1 MHNATKNILID
12 LMGLDVND
20 SDYAHKGREL
30 KERVAILIGD
40 VERVEAIPVD
50 ANLGAT
56 LLEIVENFQ
65 N

>member
-1 MHNATKNILID
+1 MSNIVRNLLID

-20 SDYAHKGREL
+20 SDYEHEGREL
-30 KERVAILIGD
+30 KERVAILLGD

-50 ANLGAT
+50 ADLGPT